1 MANETG
7 KTNRL
12 DELKAELKAICEKTD
27 TRLSGMEFLIKY
39 YIKSLGWTE
48 EQAYE
53 YAIGLFHNGTISQ
66 IKLFGK
72 DGEEL

>member
-1 MANETG
+1 MAKKLTKLE
-7 KTNRL
+7 
-12 DELKAELKAICEKTD
+12 ELKVRLAEICKETD
-27 TRLSGMEFLIKY
+27 TRLSGMEFLINY
-39 YIKSLGWTE
+39 YTKTLGWTE

-53 YAIGLFHNGTISQ
+53 YAIGLFYDGTISQ

>member
-1 MANETG
+1 MAKEHT
-7 KTNRL
+7 KL
-12 DELKAELKAICEKTD
+12 EELKVRLEQICKETD
-27 TRLSGMEFLIKY
+27 TRLSGMKFLINY
-39 YIKSLGWTE
+39 YTKTLGWTE

-53 YAIGLFHNGTISQ
+53 YAIGLFHDGTISQ

>member
-1 MANETG
+1 MAKKPNS
-7 KTNRL
+7 RL
-12 DELKAELKAICEKTD
+12 EKLKAQMEEICQKTD
-27 TRLSGMEFLIKY
+27 TRLSGMQYLIRY
-39 YIKSLGWTE
+39 YTESLGWTE

-53 YAIGLFHNGTISQ
+53 YAIGLFHNGTIQQ

>member
-1 MANETG
+1 MAKEHT
-7 KTNRL
+7 KL
-12 DELKAELKAICEKTD
+12 EELKVRLAEICKETD
-27 TRLSGMEFLIKY
+27 TRLSGMEFLINY
-39 YIKSLGWTE
+39 YTKTLGWTE

-53 YAIGLFHNGTISQ
+53 YAIGLFHDGTISQ

>member
-1 MANETG
+1 MAKENTKLE
-7 KTNRL
+7 
-12 DELKAELKAICEKTD
+12 ELKVRLAEICKETD
-27 TRLSGMEFLIKY
+27 TRLSGMEFLINY
-39 YIKSLGWTE
+39 YTKTLGWTE

-53 YAIGLFHNGTISQ
+53 YAIGLFHDGTISQ

>member
-1 MANETG
+1 MAKKLTKLE
-7 KTNRL
+7 
-12 DELKAELKAICEKTD
+12 ELKVRLAEICKETD
-27 TRLSGMEFLIKY
+27 TRLSGMEFLINY
-39 YIKSLGWTE
+39 YTKTLGWTE

-53 YAIGLFHNGTISQ
+53 YAIELFHDGTISQ

>member
-1 MANETG
+1 MAKEHT
-7 KTNRL
+7 KL
-12 DELKAELKAICEKTD
+12 EELKVLLAEICKETD
-27 TRLSGMEFLIKY
+27 TRLSGMEFLINY
-39 YIKSLGWTE
+39 YTKTLGWTE

-53 YAIGLFHNGTISQ
+53 YAIGLFHDGTISQ